1 MAPDSCCQPGQRV
14 VISDGVQVKVVDL
27 KQPLDLGDKTVRE
40 SVFSA
45 QITAYKL

>member
-1 MAPDSCCQPGQRV
+1 MV
-14 VISDGVQVKVVDL
+14 MSDGVQVKVVELKEPVDL
-27 KQPLDLGDKTVRE
+27 SGKPVRE